1 MDNQRIYNN
10 RFADKKALEDKNKT
24 WRILCKYFF
33 QEYIHKDSLIIDIAA
48 GYCEFINNIE
58 SKEKIAFDLNPDLKQ
73 FANEDVLAVNSSF
86 FEVKNYLQGKK
97 ADVIFESNV
106 LEHLDSKEQVIQ
118 SIEFRSDNLKNGGRL
133 LILQPNI
140 KYVQGAYWDFID
152 HKVALT
158 EKALIEV
165 ATMCNLKL
173 KVNYPKFL
181 PYTTKSKIPQ
191 YPWLVWLYLKLMPI
205 SGFFLGQQSFLVFE
219 KFDE

>member
-10 RFADKKALEDKNKT
+10 RFADKKALEDKNKI
-24 WRILCKYFF
+24 WQILCKYFF
-33 QEYIHKDSLIIDIAA
+33 QKYIPKDSLLIDIAA

-73 FANEDVLAVNSSF
+73 FANEDVLAVNNSF
-86 FEVKNYLQGKK
+86 FELNNYLQGKK
-97 ADVIFESNV
+97 ADVFFASNV
-106 LEHLDSKEQVIQ
+106 LEHLESKEQVIE
-118 SIEFRSDNLKNGGRL
+118 SIKICSDNLKKGGHL

-140 KYVQGAYWDFID
+140 KYVKGAYWDFID

-158 EKALIEV
+158 DKSLIEAAV
-165 ATMCNLKL
+165 MCNLKL
-173 KVNYPKFL
+173 RVNYPRFL
-181 PYTTKSKIPQ
+181 PYTTKSKFPQ
-191 YPWLVWLYLKLMPI
+191 YPWFVWLYLKLMPI